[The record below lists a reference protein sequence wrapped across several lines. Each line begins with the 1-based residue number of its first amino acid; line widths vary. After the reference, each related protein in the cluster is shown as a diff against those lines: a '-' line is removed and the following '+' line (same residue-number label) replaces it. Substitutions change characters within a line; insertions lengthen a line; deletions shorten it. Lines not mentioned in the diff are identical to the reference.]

1 LRDALS
7 GVWVCVHISSTTR
20 VSLFRAFAGLAVLDI
35 LLPVFGLIA
44 AGYGAARC
52 GLLGSQADTHLSD
65 FVFVICLPA
74 LIFKTVAA
82 AVVPQAQ
89 PWGYWIS
96 YFAGL
101 AIVWTIATLAARR
114 WFRCGQVES
123 VVAGFASGQSN
134 TVFVGIPLILKAYGD
149 AANVPLFL
157 LIAIHLPVTMTAAA
171 ILMERGSGVP
181 MLSLVRRLLL
191 NPIVQGL
198 LAGALWR
205 WLGLPF
211 GGAFKAV
218 ADDLAGAAVTCAL
231 FALGLSLYRYN
242 LIGGLKLASLI
253 TGLKIVAHPS
263 LVWLFAFKVFDMP
276 AVWSG
281 VAVLFAAMPTG
292 VNSYLLAER
301 NQAGVAAVS
310 SAIAL
315 STCLSLFTSAFW
327 LWALH
332 AG

>member
-1 LRDALS
+1 
-7 GVWVCVHISSTTR
+7 
-20 VSLFRAFAGLAVLDI
+20 
-35 LLPVFGLIA
+35 
-44 AGYGAARC
+44 
-52 GLLGSQADTHLSD
+52 
-65 FVFVICLPA
+65 
-74 LIFKTVAA
+74 LIFKTVAT
-82 AVVPQAQ
+82 AVVPEAQ

-101 AIVWTIATLAARR
+101 TIVWTIATFIAKR
-114 WFRCGQVES
+114 WFGRGQVES

-171 ILMERGSGVP
+171 ILMERGNGVSVFT
-181 MLSLVRRLLL
+181 LLRRLLL

-198 LAGALWR
+198 LAGAAWR
-205 WLGLPF
+205 L
-211 GGAFKAV
+211 
-218 ADDLAGAAVTCAL
+218 
-231 FALGLSLYRYN
+231 LYRYN
-242 LIGGLKLASLI
+242 LLGGLKLASLI
-253 TGLKIVAHPS
+253 AFLKIVAHPS
-263 LVWLFAFKVFDMP
+263 LVFLFAFKVFDMP
-276 AVWSG
+276 PVWAG

-327 LWALH
+327 LWVLGVA
-332 AG
+332 